1 MKPRTYE
8 YEQILE
14 HDGMMLQASLYQW
27 LMLPAA
33 LVLAASVSHAEDDPI
48 GSTLSLSCFVPVRS
62 LDEKRQ
68 FSGPGRDGP

>member
-33 LVLAASVSHAEDDPI
+33 LVLAASVSHAEDDPHRVYPESI
-48 GSTLSLSCFVPVRS
+48 LLRAGEVTR
-62 LDEKRQ
+62 
-68 FSGPGRDGP
+68 